1 MKKYLYALLVGL
13 FGVGALYFLMW
24 QMRLGDYAESPQ
36 RFLLTRT
43 MNRIVAGGKA
53 GLLYEGRYQTKKAKI
68 LVRCRHTAE
77 ALRIREGEESEE
89 VCGVHVLVEDL
100 RSETEVMVL
109 VRWDD

>member
-1 MKKYLYALLVGL
+1 MKKYLYALLVAL

-36 RFLLTRT
+36 RLLLTRT

-53 GLLYEGRYQTKKAKI
+53 GLLYEGTYQRTKARI
-68 LVRCRHTAE
+68 LVRCRNTAE
-77 ALRIREGEESEE
+77 LLRLREDEESDE
-89 VCGVHVLVEDL
+89 VCGVRVRLERL
-100 RSETEVMVL
+100 RSETEVTVV